1 MSDTATTTA
10 NQYLTFRL
18 DNGRYAI
25 NVGRVREVLEHT
37 GVTRIPGMP
46 PYMEGVLNV
55 RGNVLPVIDMR
66 TKFGMEHLET
76 QIDTAIVV
84 TEIVRD
90 TGTVVI
96 GCKTD
101 AVEEV
106 VDIMPDA
113 IEPPPAI
120 GTEISSDFI
129 SGIGKSDD
137 EFVIILDVE
146 RVFGDTE
153 IGNLASVAPGAGE
166 APGEEDAK

>member
-1 MSDTATTTA
+1 MSDTAITTA

-37 GVTRIPGMP
+37 NLTKIPGMP

-55 RGNVLPVIDMR
+55 RGSVLPVIDLR

-84 TEIVRD
+84 TEIVRE
-90 TGTVVI
+90 TETVVV

-106 VDIMPDA
+106 IDIMPEA
-113 IEPPPAI
+113 IEPPPSI

-129 SGIGKSDD
+129 YGIGKADD
-137 EFVIILDVE
+137 DFVIILDVE
-146 RVFGDTE
+146 RVFSDTE
-153 IGNLASVAPGAGE
+153 IGNLASVAPGAGQS
-166 APGEEDAK
+166 AGEEAAK